1 MNKKINNMIYSLLPS
16 LLAVLVAL
24 IIGAMII
31 IARGV
36 NPLVAYGSM
45 IKAAFYQ
52 TSRVFK
58 FNGLHHYYSHLWQ
71 FYFHSKVECLISVF
85 KGK

>member
-45 IKAAFYQ
+45 ISFLSNIK
-52 TSRVFK
+52 S
-58 FNGLHHYYSHLWQ
+58 
-71 FYFHSKVECLISVF
+71 I
-85 KGK
+85 